1 MSQPQK
7 PASSSNWAIFRSL
20 LIVSAVLGCFLI
32 LFSLVKP
39 HDSGTVVS
47 RGRITQVRRR
57 SGMRRRNSSRY
68 HYSADV
74 KVRQDNSNDIVT
86 VYYRVPDLET
96 IPQVGDL
103 IQYTGSIVGN
113 VPYPNLL
120 LIQVGGILIVI
131 PALVFLIRF
140 LCLQKKKA
148 DKP

>member
-7 PASSSNWAIFRSL
+7 PASSSNWAFFRSL

-74 KVRQDNSNDIVT
+74 KVRKDNSNEIVT
-86 VYYRVPDLET
+86 VYYRVPDPET

-120 LIQVGGILIVI
+120 HIQIGGALMAI
-131 PALVFLIRF
+131 PAIVFLVRF
-140 LCLQKKKA
+140 LCLRKKKA
-148 DKP
+148 E